1 MIVSQVLSWGHVC
14 QKSTYLWHGWII
26 ALRFITGHLHGRS
39 FVSNHR
45 KSYCLFT
52 TLFRL
57 TTKKSPKLCV
67 IDALWVESTGNPTP
81 PPPPSVIRK
90 VYACHDIT
98 ILHGN
103 CFCLIVTQ
111 WRQHKLNTD
120 STKPLPESVLIYH
133 QWCPV
138 TITCLRGQCI
148 SHQSLNLAWKLHF

>member
-1 MIVSQVLSWGHVC
+1 MKTLMNIYIYINVGHFVRASMCWFSSSHSVQATIPVIVSQVLSWGHVC

-111 WRQHKLNTD
+111 WRQH
-120 STKPLPESVLIYH
+120 
-133 QWCPV
+133 
-138 TITCLRGQCI
+138 
-148 SHQSLNLAWKLHF
+148 